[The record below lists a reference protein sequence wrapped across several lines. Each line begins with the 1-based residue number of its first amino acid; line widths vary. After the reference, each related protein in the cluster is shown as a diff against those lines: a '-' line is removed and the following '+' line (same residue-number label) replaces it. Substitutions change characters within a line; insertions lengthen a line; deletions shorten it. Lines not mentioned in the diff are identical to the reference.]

1 MSIQIINYFVESLS
15 AAERTALDGRVQI
28 DYSSDST
35 FHHDKIKV
43 GDRLMVEVMAQITKI
58 FV

>member
-1 MSIQIINYFVESLS
+1 VQQRV
-15 AAERTALDGRVQI
+15 TALDGRVQI